1 MDARITK
8 QRLANLISYD
18 WLKILV
24 TIAAFV
30 LVLVVLFT
38 TTATRPAKEQQIA
51 IYAHTDLQPDEDFSD
66 LAATLLKR
74 DVFSYDILSVTSESF
89 AGNSYASAT
98 FAARRAAGQGN
109 AMFITDNP
117 VYKTDD
123 DGGLVLGEDG
133 EPEIESASELY
144 NFAAGAVDET
154 SRASGAVYD
163 TEYFL
168 SLCEEY
174 LISFFGDDWRTNDAF
189 DGERTP
195 AGSFSRNAKD
205 KRYRTDEQKAQ
216 GLKDEEA
223 RLKKLREDYLAVD
236 GALES
241 GTFRH
246 TVYTFEENGE
256 TYEKALGIDVGG
268 LNRLKELVYYEE
280 DGVRTTKNVNLVI
293 LYNNYLDGHDLCFE
307 IVSFLNYLLEHY
319 A

>member
-89 AGNSYASAT
+89 SGNSYASAT

-123 DGGLVLGEDG
+123 DGNLVLGEDG
-133 EPEIESASELY
+133 EPEVETASELY

-205 KRYRTDEQKAQ
+205 KRYRTDEARAQ
-216 GLKDEEA
+216 GVADEKA
-223 RLKKLREDYLAVD
+223 RLLQLREDYLAVD
-236 GALES
+236 AAFES
-241 GTFRH
+241 GVFTH
-246 TVYTFEENGE
+246 TAYENELGE
-256 TYEKALGIDVGG
+256 TDYLGINVGG
-268 LNRLKELVYYEE
+268 LNTLHDLVYYM
-280 DGVRTTKNVNLVI
+280 DGETRSTENVNLI
-293 LYNNYLDGHDLCFE
+293 LLFNGPLAQNDLRFE
-307 IVSFLNYLLEHY
+307 SISFLNYLLAQY
-319 A
+319 QN